1 MKIMQVAFQTENISE
16 KSSAVATRGGH
27 SLGLLSS
34 SSNFKTGQSSIQ
46 THKSHNENYSNR
58 RIYSP
63 YLSPSSVVVMDKYLR
78 QAAAEPIYVHS
89 EARTKYFNISKAAKP
104 SDHLKLNL
112 MA

>member
-1 MKIMQVAFQTENISE
+1 MQVAFQTDQISE
-16 KSSAVATRGGH
+16 KSSTVATRGGH
-27 SLGLLSS
+27 SLGLLNS

-46 THKSHNENYSNR
+46 THKSHNENYSNV

-78 QAAAEPIYVHS
+78 QAGADPTYVHN